1 MTLQALIFDFDGLI
15 VDTET
20 PGFVSWQELYQ
31 GFDRTL
37 KLEDWTHATGYVGGF
52 DPGLHLE
59 KLLGRR
65 LDWTELARKRD
76 ARNWELTLQAPVLPG
91 IEELMRSA
99 KAHQLPL
106 GVASN
111 SGTGWVEDGLTRLG
125 LSDMIDVVITRD
137 MVLRPKPAPDIYLK
151 TAQTLRVDPAFTVAL
166 EDSEPGSRSA
176 KQAGLSVV
184 AIPNQFSKRQEL
196 SVADLV
202 VKSAAELT
210 LERLD
215 GLVSGSRRRFT
226 AN

>member
-1 MTLQALIFDFDGLI
+1 
-15 VDTET
+15 
-20 PGFVSWQELYQ
+20 
-31 GFDRTL
+31 
-37 KLEDWTHATGYVGGF
+37 
-52 DPGLHLE
+52 
-59 KLLGRR
+59 
-65 LDWTELARKRD
+65 
-76 ARNWELTLQAPVLPG
+76 
-91 IEELMRSA
+91 MRSA